1 MKTIRSM
8 LKHLFLAV
16 PLMLIVSCNS
26 QPPSTL
32 IPHRCENGKFGYVDE
47 KGKECIEGKYD
58 YAEEFSED
66 LAVVQVGRYFG
77 YIDRKGEIVIP
88 LQYTQAAYFLQG
100 RALVAKEELYGFI
113 DKENREII
121 PCIYERITPFASH
134 EAYAVKNGKTGIIDT
149 EGKVLVPFEYD
160 KIEQL
165 KSGLFVVNQAGR
177 EGFLNAQKQMILP
190 CQYGYYTIEDKE
202 GKPLI
207 VLRTK
212 DDTPYYR
219 ISYNSRYGLMDFEGN
234 VLTPCKYEKIGAFTD
249 GNLAHV
255 ILNDKVGYI
264 DSNGKRSF
272 RPYTTIRERCRE
284 TGMRFIKTVFVI
296 WWITGQASKSH
307 PKFITK

>member
-1 MKTIRSM
+1 
-8 LKHLFLAV
+8 
-16 PLMLIVSCNS
+16 
-26 QPPSTL
+26 
-32 IPHRCENGKFGYVDE
+32 
-47 KGKECIEGKYD
+47 
-58 YAEEFSED
+58 
-66 LAVVQVGRYFG
+66 
-77 YIDRKGEIVIP
+77 
-88 LQYTQAAYFLQG
+88 
-100 RALVAKEELYGFI
+100 
-113 DKENREII
+113 
-121 PCIYERITPFASH
+121 
-134 EAYAVKNGKTGIIDT
+134 
-149 EGKVLVPFEYD
+149 
-160 KIEQL
+160 
-165 KSGLFVVNQAGR
+165 
-177 EGFLNAQKQMILP
+177 MILP